1 MELSMN
7 FDKNVI
13 RSKVMEFLEINLT
26 QEEDKNNFAR
36 LLKGNKLLYK
46 EANSFI
52 ETLLKAFTIV
62 DGKEDTPFV
71 PRKVLN
77 SKFLNKNVSIPLRNV
92 LDQCGLMSK
101 EVGKTYQSDHL
112 QTNGQIAES
121 ALDHVYCSKSIEEK
135 VEIKKLDSGSS
146 DHNPVLATVKGNF
159 KSQKYTAVPP
169 YLG

>member
-1 MELSMN
+1 M
-7 FDKNVI
+7 
-13 RSKVMEFLEINLT
+13 
-26 QEEDKNNFAR
+26 
-36 LLKGNKLLYK
+36 YK

-52 ETLLKAFTIV
+52 ETLLKALTIV

-77 SKFLNKNVSIPLRNV
+77 SKFLNKNVSIQLKNV

-121 ALDHVYCSKSIEEK
+121 ALDHVYCSK
-135 VEIKKLDSGSS
+135 VLKKSL
-146 DHNPVLATVKGNF
+146 
-159 KSQKYTAVPP
+159 KSKNWTMGPLITIQF
-169 YLG
+169 